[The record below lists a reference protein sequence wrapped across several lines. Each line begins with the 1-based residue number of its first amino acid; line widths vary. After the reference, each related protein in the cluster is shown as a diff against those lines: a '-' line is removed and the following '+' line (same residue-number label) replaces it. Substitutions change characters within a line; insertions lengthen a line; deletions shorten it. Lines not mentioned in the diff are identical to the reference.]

1 VVSLSRNSS
10 PRTFSGFRAKVK
22 GVGTRSNGRESIQ
35 EAMREIFYTSFISH
49 SWQACPEICALFIE
63 ERFLFTVSF
72 GR

>member
-10 PRTFSGFRAKVK
+10 PRTFSGFRAKV
-22 GVGTRSNGRESIQ
+22 Q